1 MSLCLIGKKL
11 GMIQY
16 FTEEGTVTPVTVLE
30 VGPCPVVQVK
40 TDETDKYNAV
50 QLGFGDKKASR
61 VTKPLTGHFNKA
73 GVSPKRH
80 LMESR
85 VDNVA
90 DYSPGQDVKV
100 DVFEK
105 GDYVDITGTSKG
117 SGFTGVVKRHGFKG
131 GKRTHG
137 SKNHRVPGSIGMAAT
152 PARVLKGT
160 KLPGQMGNVRK
171 TDQNLEVV
179 DVRADQNQLFVKGSV
194 PGATDSIVYVRKSK
208 KRSSKK

>member
-1 MSLCLIGKKL
+1 MPLCLIGKKL

-40 TDETDKYNAV
+40 TEQTDKYNAV
-50 QLGFGDKKASR
+50 QLAFGEKKASN
-61 VTKPLTGHFNKA
+61 VSKPLTGHFKKA
-73 GVSPKRH
+73 GVVPKRH
-80 LMESR
+80 LLESR
-85 VDNVA
+85 IDNVA
-90 DYSPGQDVKV
+90 DYTAGQDITV

-117 SGFTGVVKRHGFKG
+117 HGFTGVVKRHGFKG

-137 SKNHRVPGSIGMAAT
+137 SKNHRAPGSIGMAAT

-171 TDQNLEVV
+171 TDQNLEVI
-179 DVRADQNQLFVKGSV
+179 DVRADRNQLFIKGSV

-208 KRSSKK
+208 KKSSKK